1 MAQKISLTAD
11 GSVLFFSLE
20 MTKEELTDRI
30 ICSMAEVMSYKMQT
44 GDLND
49 KDWVNLYESINKME
63 KARLHI
69 DEDGSL
75 TMFGLRAKAKRFAAT
90 NSISLIVVDYLQLMS
105 LGQRVH
111 DRQQEVADMTRGLKL
126 LAKELDVPIL
136 ALSQLN
142 RNPEG
147 RRTREPELSDLRE
160 SGAIEQDADVVM
172 FIHFDPEEESGTMAR
187 VLVKKNRHG
196 ATGAANLVF
205 IREYTRFRDEGRAS
219 Q

>member
-1 MAQKISLTAD
+1 MAQQISLTAE

-20 MTKEELTDRI
+20 MTKEELTDRV
-30 ICSMAEVMSYKMQT
+30 ICSMAGVMSYKMQT
-44 GDLND
+44 GDLNVQ
-49 KDWVNLYESINKME
+49 DWSNLYDAINRMDR
-63 KARLHI
+63 ANLHI

-75 TMFGLRAKAKRFAAT
+75 SMFGLRAKAKRFAAT
-90 NSISLIVVDYLQLMS
+90 HKISLIVVDYLQLMS
-105 LGQRVH
+105 LGQRVQ

-147 RRTREPELSDLRE
+147 RRSREPELSDLRE

-172 FIHFDPEEESGTMAR
+172 FIHFDPEDQSGTMAR
-187 VLVKKNRHG
+187 ILVKKNRHG
-196 ATGAANLVF
+196 ATGAASLVF
-205 IREYTRFRDEGRAS
+205 TREYTRFRDEVRAS